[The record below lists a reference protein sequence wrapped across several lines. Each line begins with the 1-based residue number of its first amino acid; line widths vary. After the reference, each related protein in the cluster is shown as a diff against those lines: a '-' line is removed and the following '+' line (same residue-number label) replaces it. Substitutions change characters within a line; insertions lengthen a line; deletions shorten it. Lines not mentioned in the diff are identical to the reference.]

1 MFYGSSDNFHFS
13 LANMQYM
20 IDLND
25 IKESADVKLRGF
37 VIDNRLSFEKHIANY
52 SKQCQ
57 TNVIHSGE

>member
-1 MFYGSSDNFHFS
+1 
-13 LANMQYM
+13 MQYM